1 VKAYSV
7 ESFVHR
13 QNLKLLKKQL
23 EAPANE
29 AQRKMLLRLF
39 AEEEAK
45 GEQLVG
51 EGEAAVLDPGQ
62 CEAGAIR

>member
-1 VKAYSV
+1 VKAFSV

-29 AQRKMLLRLF
+29 AQRKMLLRLL

-51 EGEAAVLDPGQ
+51 EGEAAVFDPGQ